1 MASLGN
7 PLDRGAWRAIAH
19 GVAKELDMTEQ
30 LNNNNSNSIPLIV
43 NAKVLKNTIKIN
55 STTHYIII
63 HH

>member
-7 PLDRGAWRAIAH
+7 PLDRGAWRATAH

-55 STTHYIII
+55 STTH
-63 HH
+63 